1 MERYTLWNI
10 SLGNMRGIRV
20 REIRL
25 AMVHFIRQSYINA
38 GETQNPFPVENVQ
51 PSIIS
56 NSLPIPNP
64 LLRLPPHLRTMH
76 SSAIS
81 IVFHARLL
89 PPQATDSP
97 NPKTHQMPRVPLNPN
112 KPPINLRSNIRT
124 RKAPPI
130 LHDPKQ
136 GNVAHSLTSSEKYI
150 LQLRHTLQPSQRM
163 DEPSLRNNKP
173 NHQTK
178 QHPSSSPWP
187 LSTPTTHRKSLAR
200 RRYHGQK

>member
-1 MERYTLWNI
+1 M
-10 SLGNMRGIRV
+10 GNMREIRV

-25 AMVHFIRQSYINA
+25 ALVCFIGRSYINA
-38 GETQNPFPVENVQ
+38 SERRNASPIDNVQ
-51 PSIIS
+51 SSIINNSPSI
-56 NSLPIPNP
+56 PHP
-64 LLRLPPHLRTMH
+64 LLQPPPHLRTMH

-97 NPKTHQMPRVPLNPN
+97 NPKSRQKPRVPLNPN
-112 KPPINLRSNIRT
+112 KPPINLSSNIRT

-136 GNVAHSLTSSEKYI
+136 RNVAHNLTSSEKHI
-150 LQLRHTLQPSQRM
+150 LQPRHTLQSSQCM
-163 DEPSLRNNKP
+163 DEPGLRNNKP

-178 QHPSSSPWP
+178 QYSPSSPWP
-187 LSTPTTHRKSLAR
+187 LSKPTTRSQSLAR
-200 RRYHGQK
+200 RGHHGQK